1 VANNAELREQFRI
14 ALSYREKA
22 QKLQQESARAWS
34 AGKVDNTSYEKL
46 SRFYADHMRLAEKDL
61 AHWREEAAARHD
73 QLRSVHNQLARD
85 YQRVRQE
92 EEIRRIAPERAA
104 QERARLEREITW
116 HRTAITELQQMAAA
130 KTSEAVGGHLDLP
143 IEAYRGEPGAPLSAR
158 RKGWRWTWEAVV
170 LALALALVGFAV
182 ILALPLFTDS
192 DWSLWGRS
200 PAVLECEFNLDPAQG
215 KSLQVDC
222 RNVGDRP
229 IELYLPWP
237 DALPPEI
244 ESGDRSVGGFELQ
257 LREQGQDAFRTYPVP
272 SEWWLYNGRPLNSG
286 EPVVVEPLLTVRLLL
301 DVTMVKS
308 IGQGIDAMRL
318 TAKRGDGEVFDTHE
332 IDFAVDA
339 AASSGVAP
347 AAPQSRRLRAPVVA
361 PPPATPAEPP
371 TPAPPGR
378 PEMTS
383 PAPETAPETSA
394 PAETAAPAAPEE
406 PPAPKV
412 FAHIS
417 FLGSVGGKAAL
428 SIRLDAED
436 RPRRTMV
443 EVGDDIG
450 GGWLVDEI
458 ERDVE
463 QVIVL
468 VHPSS
473 GRTVRVAQG
482 TGQVA
487 LTEPGD

>member
-1 VANNAELREQFRI
+1 
-14 ALSYREKA
+14 
-22 QKLQQESARAWS
+22 
-34 AGKVDNTSYEKL
+34 
-46 SRFYADHMRLAEKDL
+46 MRLAEKDL

-361 PPPATPAEPP
+361 PPPGSDVYIIARLWSWWPILELEAGKTYNFGFAIHDDN
-371 TPAPPGR
+371 AFGR
-378 PEMTS
+378 FHHVSLGYKLGIDAKADVTAGVLPHGDKRRLELAIILAGDPEVLLLDD
-383 PAPETAPETSA
+383 PVA
-394 PAETAAPAAPEE
+394 
-406 PPAPKV
+406 
-412 FAHIS
+412 
-417 FLGSVGGKAAL
+417 G
-428 SIRLDAED
+428 LDAEMVLALKACVEERRAHHPLTVVAALRAFSPFIEGAD
-436 RPRRTMV
+436 RLVVLRDGRV
-443 EVGDDIG
+443 EADGA
-450 GGWLVDEI
+450 
-458 ERDVE
+458 RDTVA
-463 QVIVL
+463 
-468 VHPSS
+468 
-473 GRTVRVAQG
+473 RTVPEMLRKYV
-482 TGQVA
+482 
-487 LTEPGD
+487 E

>member
-1 VANNAELREQFRI
+1 MANNAELREQFRI

-46 SRFYADHMRLAEKDL
+46 SRFYADHTRLAEKDL

-116 HRTAITELQQMAAA
+116 HRTAMTELQQMAAA
-130 KTSEAVGGHLDLP
+130 KTSETVGGHLDLP
-143 IEAYRGEPGAPLSAR
+143 IEAYRGEPGAPPSAR

-200 PAVLECEFNLDPAQG
+200 PAVLECAFTLDPAQG

-237 DALPPEI
+237 DALPPDI
-244 ESGDRSVGGFELQ
+244 EPGDRSVGGFELQ
-257 LREQGQDAFRTYPVP
+257 LREEGHDAFDTYPVP

-308 IGQGIDAMRL
+308 IGQGIEALRL
-318 TAKRGDGEVFDTHE
+318 TAKRGDGEVFDTYE
-332 IDFAVDA
+332 TAFAA
-339 AASSGVAP
+339 PQPARP
-347 AAPQSRRLRAPVVA
+347 AAPIAA
-361 PPPATPAEPP
+361 PPVATPPVP
-371 TPAPPGR
+371 PAPGVPGR

-383 PAPETAPETSA
+383 PAPETAPETSV
-394 PAETAAPAAPEE
+394 PAETVPPAAPEE
-406 PPAPKV
+406 PPAPRV
-412 FAHIS
+412 FAQVS

-443 EVGDDIG
+443 ELGDDIG

-487 LTEPGD
+487 LTEPGE